1 MVKLVVVGLGNP
13 EENRSNTR
21 HNLGF
26 KQLNAVCYGPWQLFE
41 RYAACQADDVLYVKP
56 LTGMNSSGLVVAE
69 IMQTYAFQPHKL
81 LVVHD
86 DMDLQFGRWQVKF
99 GGGNAGHNG
108 LKSIE
113 QELGTSDFCRLR
125 LGIGR
130 PADKRYL
137 PWVLGDFSTQEIQ
150 DLSSVL
156 ATGALAVQCW
166 ADNARPW
173 S

>member
-41 RYAACQADDVLYVKP
+41 RYASCQADDILYVKP
-56 LTGMNSSGLVVAE
+56 LTGMNSCGPVVAE
-69 IMQTYAFQPHKL
+69 TMRSHALEPHRL

-86 DMDLQFGRWQVKF
+86 DMDLHFGRWQVKF
-99 GGGNAGHNG
+99 GGWNAGHNG

-113 QELGTSDFCRLR
+113 QALGISDFHRLR

-130 PADKRYL
+130 PADKQYL
-137 PWVLGDFSTQEIQ
+137 PWVLGDFSMQEMQ
-150 DLSSVL
+150 DLPRMLS
-156 ATGALAVQCW
+156 AGTLAVQRW
-166 ADNARPW
+166 ADKARPLL
-173 S
+173 